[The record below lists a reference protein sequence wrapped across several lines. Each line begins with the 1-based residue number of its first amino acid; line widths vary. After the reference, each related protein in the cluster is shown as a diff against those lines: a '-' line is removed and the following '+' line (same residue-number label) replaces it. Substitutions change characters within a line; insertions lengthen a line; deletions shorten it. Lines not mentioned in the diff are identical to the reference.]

1 MFALTLSNF
10 IHLLDEA
17 TADSPVT
24 SPLYKFIDL
33 VGPYAIGVLLVLSIV
48 YSIILGVRYSKSDD
62 DAGRKNAQSQ
72 LVNFVIGAVAI
83 IILITILYAIR
94 KPLAGI

>member
-1 MFALTLSNF
+1 MLSLSFSNLF
-10 IHLLDEA
+10 YLLDEA
-17 TADSPVT
+17 VADSAVT

-33 VGPYAIGVLLVLSIV
+33 VGPYVIGVLIVLSMI

-62 DAGRKNAQSQ
+62 DAGRKNAQQQ
-72 LVNFVIGAVAI
+72 LINFIIGAVAI
-83 IILITILYAIR
+83 IVLITILYAIR